1 MNFQPFF
8 VAFSIFSKY
17 NNISLPDLCILT
29 KCLYIYKQ
37 FLIFCAFSPNFNQQV
52 ELF

>member
-8 VAFSIFSKY
+8 VAFSIFSKC

-29 KCLYIYKQ
+29 KCLYIYKRILD
-37 FLIFCAFSPNFNQQV
+37 FLCFFTKF
-52 ELF
+52 

>member
-17 NNISLPDLCILT
+17 NNISLPDLYILT
-29 KCLYIYKQ
+29 KCLYIYKR
-37 FLIFCAFSPNFNQQV
+37 FLKFLCFIAKF
-52 ELF
+52 

>member
-29 KCLYIYKQ
+29 ICLYIYKW
-37 FLIFCAFSPNFNQQV
+37 FLKFLCFIAKF
-52 ELF
+52 

>member
-29 KCLYIYKQ
+29 KCLYIYKR
-37 FLIFCAFSPNFNQQV
+37 FLNF
-52 ELF
+52 LCFFTKF

>member
-29 KCLYIYKQ
+29 KYLYIYKR
-37 FLIFCAFSPNFNQQV
+37 FLKFLCFITKF
-52 ELF
+52 